1 MTSTVK
7 WGAPTYIEV
16 QGLSQLKLLASV
28 TDDEFIKHVNLHC
41 CKWLSTSECTGLT
54 DAAMGFRG
62 AGLRHTP
69 QLNQVPLLALSL
81 AFCTQLTDNALLGIA
96 SSCKKLKMI
105 SLDGL
110 TRLTDTGLGYL
121 SAPEGCRE
129 LQVVSLRYTQI
140 GDRGVDSLARG
151 LPRLKSLSLDYTQV
165 SDIALYSL
173 ANFIADHLLHLDLT
187 ACAKITDAG
196 ILRLA
201 SRCGGIHY
209 LSLSECPL
217 IGESSIANIVSSL
230 FSLTHLKLSGLSR
243 LTDRAVHNI
252 ETHCRS
258 LLYLDISFCQNVKNP
273 SHFAKYTPQP
283 VFSGRLPPDDP
294 DLQGGRRQGSLEV
307 CQAIRAS
314 RAVSNPLPSWST
326 FLRSIQH
333 GPDSS
338 PLTPGGGLPTPPM
351 HDSGGTAIRRKGFL
365 PKNTKVEFVVTPP
378 YTLAKPDSSS
388 SLSSSRS
395 GGGGGGGGA
404 GGLPQS
410 RKGTESSPSASA
422 SAISSKVSKG
432 ISVHGKISRNHL
444 NGLYDI
450 VYFLPPEQKVKASQ
464 IRIPVGEGGRYV
476 KGKMTGEQVE
486 VNYREHGSWVLGR
499 VTRERSDSG
508 TFDVTFPTLC
518 EKFEVPEGLILVG
531 GMTVDGYLTSETHGP
546 NSIHSQGAPVYIG
559 QQELAGRAWL
569 QRRNS
574 LAIGRSVYDEP
585 REEEPGPLYLTLLR
599 T

>member
-7 WGAPTYIEV
+7 WGPPATMEG
-16 QGLSQLKLLASV
+16 QGLLGLKLLTSIS
-28 TDDEFIKHVNLHC
+28 DEEFIKYVQISS

-62 AGLRHTP
+62 SGLRHTP
-69 QLNQVPLLALSL
+69 QLNQVPLLALS
-81 AFCTQLTDNALLGIA
+81 ANFCTQLTDNALLGIA

-105 SLDGL
+105 SLDGVA
-110 TRLTDTGLGYL
+110 RLTDTGLGYL
-121 SAPEGCRE
+121 AAPEGCRE
-129 LQVVSLRYTQI
+129 LQVVSLRYTSI

-165 SDIALYSL
+165 TDISLYSL
-173 ANFIADHLLHLDLT
+173 ANFISDRLLHLDLT
-187 ACAKITDAG
+187 ACVKITDAG
-196 ILRLA
+196 IVRLVG
-201 SRCGGIHY
+201 RCGGLHY

-217 IGESSIANIVSSL
+217 IGESSITNIASSL

-243 LTDRAVHNI
+243 ITDRAVHTI

-273 SHFAKYTPQP
+273 THFAKYTPLP

-294 DLQGGRRQGSLEV
+294 DLHGGRRQGSLEC
-307 CQAIRAS
+307 CQSIRSS
-314 RAVSNPLPSWST
+314 RAASNSLPLPSWSS
-326 FLRSIQH
+326 FLSSIQR
-333 GPDSS
+333 GADSS
-338 PLTPGGGLPTPPM
+338 PLTPGGGFTTPPM
-351 HDSGGTAIRRKGFL
+351 GHDSGGTAIRRKGFL

-378 YTLAKPDSSS
+378 YILAKPDPT
-388 SLSSSRS
+388 SSSRS
-395 GGGGGGGGA
+395 GGGGGGAGA

-410 RKGTESSPSASA
+410 RKGTESSASASA
-422 SAISSKVSKG
+422 CAISSKVRKG

-450 VYFLPPEQKVKASQ
+450 LYFLPPEPKCKPSQ
-464 IRIPVGEGGRYV
+464 IRIPAGDGGRYV

-499 VTRERSDSG
+499 VTKERTDSG
-508 TFDVTFPTLC
+508 TFDVTFPSLC
-518 EKFEVPEGLILVG
+518 EQLEVPEGLILVG

-574 LAIGRSVYDEP
+574 AAIGRSVYDEP
-585 REEEPGPLYLTLLR
+585 REEESGPLYLTLLR